1 MEVNL
6 DKEWLEFSKN
16 IFERDNNCCVQC
28 TRHRNNI
35 RLYVYPSSLHSSHC
49 VEQTTF
55 EECQG
60 KELIM
65 SDYISLCSACI
76 TINKFYK
83 NNKELKND

>member
-1 MEVNL
+1 MEINL
-6 DKEWLEFSKN
+6 DKKWLEFSKK

-35 RLYVYPSSLHSSHC
+35 RLYVYP
-49 VEQTTF
+49 QTTF

-60 KELIM
+60 KDLIM
-65 SDYISLCSACI
+65 TDYTSLCSACI
-76 TINKFYK
+76 TINKLYK